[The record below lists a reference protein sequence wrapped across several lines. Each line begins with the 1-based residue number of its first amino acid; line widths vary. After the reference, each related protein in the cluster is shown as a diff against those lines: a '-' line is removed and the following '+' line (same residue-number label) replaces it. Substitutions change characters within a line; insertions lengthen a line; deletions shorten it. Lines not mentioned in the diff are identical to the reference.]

1 MKIVWV
7 SPFGDGWAIAY
18 RLREAG
24 HKVVYVPLNGT
35 RNGEGF
41 LPRLDPAEHWQD
53 YAKKADVTF
62 VDATPASR
70 RTRRSYEPSDLSLE
84 LARLRHFGVPLIG
97 PTPTSELI
105 QNDPR
110 YFRKTMRRLGLL
122 SDAGGVSSGT
132 RAPHALGHLQRLF
145 LSAGPFGQTALVVR
159 ARRESTIADAV
170 FPIAADHRGTASLLG
185 GLQGFLAE
193 IGHSSYINAEFVP
206 VGEDLHVIRL
216 ILEPLYPA
224 CFHLLGDLLGT
235 GLLASYPETYQAS
248 YQEPPRSLGLAV
260 VLNRLQ
266 EEPDG
271 PRDIPLNISGFFGA
285 ELHAARQG
293 QEPEIAEA
301 HGLTLGALIGNDLRW
316 SELTSKV
323 QLEAERVSAQIGGC
337 VPIFDGLNDIPA
349 LIQQFHPSLLDS

>member
-132 RAPHALGHLQRLF
+132 RAPHDLGHLQRLF

-159 ARRESTIADAV
+159 AHYSGCSIPHRRGSSRHGK
-170 FPIAADHRGTASLLG
+170 PPRRPSGLLG
-185 GLQGFLAE
+185 GDRPQFVYKCGIRSRRRRPPRHTTHPGA
-193 IGHSSYINAEFVP
+193 FVP
-206 VGEDLHVIRL
+206 RL
-216 ILEPLYPA
+216 FP
-224 CFHLLGDLLGT
+224 FT
-235 GLLASYPETYQAS
+235 
-248 YQEPPRSLGLAV
+248 
-260 VLNRLQ
+260 
-266 EEPDG
+266 
-271 PRDIPLNISGFFGA
+271 
-285 ELHAARQG
+285 
-293 QEPEIAEA
+293 
-301 HGLTLGALIGNDLRW
+301 W
-316 SELTSKV
+316 
-323 QLEAERVSAQIGGC
+323 
-337 VPIFDGLNDIPA
+337 
-349 LIQQFHPSLLDS
+349 